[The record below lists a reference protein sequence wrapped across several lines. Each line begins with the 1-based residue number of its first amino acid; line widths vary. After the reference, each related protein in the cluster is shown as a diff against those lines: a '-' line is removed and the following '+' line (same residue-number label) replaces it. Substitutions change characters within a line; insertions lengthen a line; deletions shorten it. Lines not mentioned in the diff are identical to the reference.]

1 LVVAGLVLISGV
13 AACDRGGST
22 HADSRPVEPDTAS
35 APAAPAADIPLGE
48 STRSASLPD
57 SSSDVSAQGGNS
69 TLQADAAP
77 SSVVKAAAPVT
88 GSDADPDAEKA
99 PTLSAEQ
106 QELAAEVGDTRHAGA
121 QMSADRTS
129 ADKASPDKSPG

>member
-77 SSVVKAAAPVT
+77 SSVVKAAAPAT
-88 GSDADPDAEKA
+88 EADPDADKA
-99 PTLSAEQ
+99 PALSAEQ

>member
-1 LVVAGLVLISGV
+1 LVVAGFIMLSGV
-13 AACDRGGST
+13 AACDRASST
-22 HADSRPVEPDTAS
+22 HADARPVEPDAAT

-57 SSSDVSAQGGNS
+57 SYASAQGGNS
-69 TLQADAAP
+69 TLQADATPRSAA
-77 SSVVKAAAPVT
+77 KAAAPAT
-88 GSDADPDAEKA
+88 DADPDAEKTPA
-99 PTLSAEQ
+99 LSAEQ

-129 ADKASPDKSPG
+129 SDKASPDKSPS